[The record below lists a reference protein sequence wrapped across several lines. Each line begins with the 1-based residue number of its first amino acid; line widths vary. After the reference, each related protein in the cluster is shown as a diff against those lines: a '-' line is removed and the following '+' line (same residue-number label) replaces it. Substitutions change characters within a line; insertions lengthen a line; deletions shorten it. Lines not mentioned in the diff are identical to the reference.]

1 MVAVVST
8 KRARSTGLTALAG
21 LVLLA
26 AAVMMMACAAPRGH
40 AGPAARS
47 APVPRSQLASWV
59 VIPGARNAGPVARR
73 SSGAR
78 P

>member
-21 LVLLA
+21 LVVLA

-40 AGPAARS
+40 AGRPPGRRRCPAASWRPGS
-47 APVPRSQLASWV
+47 LSLALGTRAP
-59 VIPGARNAGPVARR
+59 
-73 SSGAR
+73 
-78 P
+78 